1 MGNELNCELQALEG
15 SESAATSLV
24 EGIERK
30 VLRVVKEMDPIRLNG
45 KVDQVIGLVVEA
57 SGPAASVG
65 DLCRI
70 ENRSGKPLGEMEVVG
85 FRGEKTLLMPLGALE
100 GVGPGSMVTTS
111 GKPVSVGVG
120 PDLLG
125 RVLDG
130 LGRPMDGL
138 RLVDAEERRSI
149 YHAPPD
155 PLSRARIVSPLIT
168 RVRAIDAFTTCG
180 KGQRI
185 GLFAGSGVGK
195 SVLMGMIARHS
206 EADVNVIALVGERG
220 REVREFIEKDL
231 QEGLGRSVVV
241 AATSDKAALTRVKAA
256 LVATTIA
263 EYFRDTGADVMLMMD
278 SLTRVAMAQR
288 EIGLA
293 VGEPPTTKG
302 YTPSVFALL
311 PKLLERAGASKR
323 GSITGLYTVLVE
335 GDDANEPVADAARA
349 ILDGHIV
356 LSRRLATQGH
366 YPAIDVLESIS
377 RVMIDVVDEKHLAA
391 SRTLRE
397 LLATYRES
405 EDLIHIGA
413 YVKGSSP
420 RIDQA
425 IQKVPAINTFLRQ
438 DIGERADLED
448 TLKEMTQLSA

>member
-1 MGNELNCELQALEG
+1 MGNELNCEFQALEG